1 MRLVDRANNL
11 SPRHIKELCD
21 TLLDM
26 SLLKE
31 TGGDFRMVLTRAKN
45 RTVGNRRKI
54 YETLETLPDADLEK
68 ISAALCGDL

>member
-1 MRLVDRANNL
+1 MTLVERARRL

-26 SLLKE
+26 SLVKE
-31 TGGDFRMVLTRAKN
+31 TGGDFRMVLRKAKN
-45 RTVGNRRKI
+45 RTVGSRRKI
-54 YETLETLPDADLEK
+54 YETLEALPDTDLEK